1 MQMRRHGP
9 RGHPNWT
16 ILFVLVMAVLL
27 LAITGAPG
35 RTTGAPTPSLASATS
50 SMAGENWSVGFLE
63 SSRLALVT
71 DIDSGLSLPG
81 AVAQGPIR
89 TASMTILVA
98 FPLSD
103 SNGLGRFLTALSNP
117 VSPQYHHYLTQAEF
131 DAAYGGAAGPYQSAV
146 RYFEAQGVSRL
157 TTAADRLT
165 ITFQATPAQVDA
177 IFHTQID
184 SFTLGGRSYYA
195 PTTPARLPAP
205 LASAISAVEG
215 LSSYSQY
222 LVHSLGGRSGPIH
235 SLPPSRAQPTG
246 PSASGYLAPVTY
258 EGAQLEY
265 GPDVQVAYDEL
276 SLFREDGYPTNM
288 VVATILWA
296 GTNNSGAAVG
306 PFVPSDIYDYYN
318 ETLPSGIPHSHVYG
332 VPLDGAVAPG
342 PSASYDVT
350 GANGENTLDLEMLG
364 STAPGA
370 SIYNVYGPSAT
381 TVTTDAA
388 FSYILNPTHTP
399 ALENVSVIS
408 NSFGGSDAN
417 DTVWFNDLQEAQAR
431 GISVL
436 ASSGDSGDNPSSSK
450 YQGGPDNV
458 EVPAAMA
465 YDSFGVTAVGG
476 VTVTLNPN
484 PSSAGFLT
492 LTNQTAWYISAADTA
507 GGGPAGSTG
516 GISSVFAE
524 PSWQLDT
531 SANTQI
537 LGAGRGVPDIAAV
550 ANNTLVT
557 LTVDGN
563 QYRATNATT
572 GGLFQFFW
580 GTSVACPIEAG
591 IVAEIDHV
599 LQAHQNA
606 WLGFLDPQLYALA
619 NSEYAPLSSTST
631 TGFEPTGNYMSPLP
645 TLPLFDVVYGRNHVD
660 SAGAG
665 YDLVTGW
672 GSLDAYNYTMY
683 FLHVTS
689 AGVYGRLSGVED
701 NLSLSGL
708 AVTSYFSS
716 GTVNTAYNASVQQNF
731 FLANS
736 LGAPVYW
743 VQNVIYITNNSSGW
757 FMTDTGWVIFPF
769 YGLYPS
775 ETVYEY
781 NFPAGKDVTLPA
793 TFDVTTELQSPTGF
807 NTQDMVFSVGTHTVT
822 LPVPGAAYIIGS
834 LAYNF
839 SWQGVNYT
847 NGPFPN
853 NPTPGGLAPQ
863 FGLVGGPSLATG
875 DFSSPTAGQ
884 LSVSVEPFGASS
896 FEAAA
901 TQTFG
906 ESVDQTGEAAA
917 NLGWSQTTGNTWT
930 LGISSG
936 STVQGV
942 IGYEPT
948 SSPTYPVTFTES
960 GLPSGTAWSVAL
972 SGAGGSDVAPGSI
985 RFNEA
990 SGTYS
995 FTVGSVAGYT
1005 ASPSSGSMTVN
1016 GAAVNESITFTP
1028 SVVATYAVTF
1038 TESGLPTGTSWS
1050 VTLHGGLQSS
1060 STSTITFI
1068 EPNGTYSYSI
1078 ADISGWH
1085 QSTLPYSGSVIVD
1098 GASVIEPTLVFTQIT
1113 YTITFTETGLPTGT
1127 TWSVT
1132 LMLMNGTVLE
1142 IQNGAVS
1149 LGTDLGSLSA
1159 ALSSIETTLQSANS
1173 TATLL
1178 NNTLEDIQ
1186 AALDSVN
1193 GDVVTINTALGMVT
1207 ATLNSITGTVASIEN
1222 GLSYLNATFG
1232 SLTTEQK
1239 AANATV
1245 QSFRMIEAN
1254 LEGSLA
1260 SALTALGTASATLQS
1275 IDFGTVY
1282 LAATLDSVAAKLP
1295 SYNATIQSIE
1305 GEIVVTKTALGTD
1318 AATLV
1323 SVDGEVQ
1330 NSQLTAAYLTTTL
1343 NGLPLMLD
1351 GVLESSTESSVTF
1364 SDPDG
1369 AYVYLITLLAGY
1381 TASPYSGSVAVDEA
1395 AASEAISFTP
1405 TNTVAF
1411 TESGLPT
1418 GTNWQVW
1425 LNSTGGGS
1433 NYHESGTMGSLQI
1446 QAVNGSYTYA
1456 VGNVPGWHITVGSY
1470 TGSLTVNGGPE
1481 SVSMTFS
1488 AFTYAVT
1495 FTESGLPSGTIWSVT
1510 LSGLARTSTTGSVT
1524 FTEPNGTYTYG
1535 IADVPGWHQTTL
1547 PYSGSVTVNGAAV
1560 SEPTLAFTQVTYAVT
1575 FTETGL
1581 PSGTSWSVTLNGAA
1595 ASSTTSTIAFAEPN
1609 GTYGWAIVNVPGWHI
1624 SSGAYSGSSTV
1635 NGAPVTVATTFTQVT
1650 YAVTFTESGLPSG
1663 TSWTVTLNGVLQSST
1678 TDTITFPEP
1687 NGSYSYGIVDV
1698 PGWHQTTLPY
1708 SGSVTVN
1715 GAAVTEPTLAFIQV
1729 TYAVTFTET
1738 GLPTGTEWYLNITG
1752 GSSFTST
1759 NTAITFAQPNG
1770 TYSFTVET
1778 AANYVA
1784 TSASGTLT
1792 VAGARLSESITFAE
1806 AFGITFDRPSGTPV
1820 GGLWTVYLN
1829 TTSASGVSEL
1839 AGFSQSDVIR
1849 TTTASALTIFVPN
1862 GTYAYSIVVPGNPS
1876 LTTRGTVTM
1885 AGSPVVANPPPG
1897 PSTFLGFTGVT
1908 GYYILSA
1915 IVVIVVL
1922 IIALAVVWTWR
1933 RGRKEK
1939 RGLTETPSSFTNPMG
1954 KGEGPASPT
1963 PVMPPPQVAPPVGPT
1978 LLSPA
1983 QPPVVSAVP
1992 PIQAPRAT
2000 SVSHTSYC
2008 PNCGRQFRQGDRF
2021 CRSCGF
2027 SRE

>member
-1 MQMRRHGP
+1 MQMGRPGHRSRRG
-9 RGHPNWT
+9 WT
-16 ILFVLVMAVLL
+16 IVFVSLIAVLL
-27 LAITGAPG
+27 LALS
-35 RTTGAPTPSLASATS
+35 GAPTRTAGATTPSLPGPLS
-50 SMAGENWSVGFLE
+50 STPGENWSVGFLE
-63 SSRLALVT
+63 SSSLASVP

-81 AVAQGPIR
+81 AVAQGPTH

-103 SNGLGRFLTALSNP
+103 SNGLGQFLTALSNP

-146 RYFEAQGVSRL
+146 RYFEAQGVARL

-184 SFTLGGRSYYA
+184 SFTLGGRPYYA
-195 PTTPARLPAP
+195 PTTPAKLPAP

-258 EGAQLEY
+258 GGAQFEY
-265 GPDVQVAYDEL
+265 GPDFQVAYDEL

-296 GTNNSGAAVG
+296 GTNSSGAAVG

-318 ETLPSGIPHSHVYG
+318 ETLPTGIPHSHVYG

-370 SIYNVYGPSAT
+370 SIYNVYGPNAT

-408 NSFGGSDAN
+408 NSFGGPDAN

-458 EVPAAMA
+458 EAPAAMA
-465 YDSFGVTAVGG
+465 YDAFGVTAVGG

-531 SANTQI
+531 SANAQI

-550 ANNTLVT
+550 ANNTLIT
-557 LTVDGN
+557 LTVNGT

-572 GGLFQFFW
+572 GGPFQFSS

-631 TGFEPTGNYMSPLP
+631 TGFEVTGNYTSPLP
-645 TLPLFDVVYGRNHVD
+645 TLPLLDVVYGRNHVD
-660 SAGAG
+660 SAGPG

-689 AGVYGRLSGVED
+689 TGVYGRLSGVED

-708 AVTSYFSS
+708 AVTSYFSN
-716 GTVNTAYNASVQQNF
+716 GTVNTALNASVQQNF

-743 VQNVIYITNNSSGW
+743 IQNVIEITNTSSGW
-757 FMTDTGWVIFPF
+757 FMTDSGWVIFPF

-781 NFPAGKDVTLPA
+781 NYPAGKDVTLPA

-807 NTQDMVFSVGTHTVT
+807 NTQDVVFSVGAHTVT

-847 NGPFPN
+847 NGPYPN

-863 FGLVGGPSLATG
+863 FGLVGGPSLGTG

-906 ESVDQTGEAAA
+906 ESVDQTGETAA

-948 SSPTYPVTFTES
+948 STTTYPVTFTES

-972 SGAGGSDVAPGSI
+972 SGAGGSGVAPGSI
-985 RFNEA
+985 AFNEA
-990 SGTYS
+990 NGTYSFMVGSVAGYTANPSSGSVTVNGAAVSQAITFTPVAYTVTFTESGLPTGTSWSVTLNGVLQSSSTPTIAFQEPNGTYAYAISPIAGYSTTFNGQVKVDGTGSTVAVAFTATTYALTFSETGLPTGTNWSVTLNGDTEFSTTSTIAFTQPNGTYSFTVASVSGYNVNPSSGNVTVSGGAMTESITFSPRVTTTYAVTFMESGLPSGTAWSVALSGANENGSAPGSVAFNKANGTYS

-1005 ASPSSGSMTVN
+1005 ASPSSGSATVN
-1016 GAAVNESITFTP
+1016 GASVNESITFTL
-1028 SVVATYAVTF
+1028 SVVATYAVTL

-1050 VTLHGGLQSS
+1050 VTLNGVLQSS
-1060 STSTITFI
+1060 STSTIMFQ
-1068 EPNGTYSYSI
+1068 EPNGTYAFSV
-1078 ADISGWH
+1078 
-1085 QSTLPYSGSVIVD
+1085 GSVS
-1098 GASVIEPTLVFTQIT
+1098 G
-1113 YTITFTETGLPTGT
+1113 Y
-1127 TWSVT
+1127 
-1132 LMLMNGTVLE
+1132 N
-1142 IQNGAVS
+1142 
-1149 LGTDLGSLSA
+1149 
-1159 ALSSIETTLQSANS
+1159 
-1173 TATLL
+1173 
-1178 NNTLEDIQ
+1178 
-1186 AALDSVN
+1186 
-1193 GDVVTINTALGMVT
+1193 
-1207 ATLNSITGTVASIEN
+1207 VA
-1222 GLSYLNATFG
+1222 
-1232 SLTTEQK
+1232 
-1239 AANATV
+1239 
-1245 QSFRMIEAN
+1245 
-1254 LEGSLA
+1254 
-1260 SALTALGTASATLQS
+1260 
-1275 IDFGTVY
+1275 
-1282 LAATLDSVAAKLP
+1282 P
-1295 SYNATIQSIE
+1295 S
-1305 GEIVVTKTALGTD
+1305 
-1318 AATLV
+1318 
-1323 SVDGEVQ
+1323 
-1330 NSQLTAAYLTTTL
+1330 
-1343 NGLPLMLD
+1343 
-1351 GVLESSTESSVTF
+1351 
-1364 SDPDG
+1364 
-1369 AYVYLITLLAGY
+1369 
-1381 TASPYSGSVAVDEA
+1381 
-1395 AASEAISFTP
+1395 
-1405 TNTVAF
+1405 
-1411 TESGLPT
+1411 
-1418 GTNWQVW
+1418 
-1425 LNSTGGGS
+1425 
-1433 NYHESGTMGSLQI
+1433 
-1446 QAVNGSYTYA
+1446 
-1456 VGNVPGWHITVGSY
+1456 
-1470 TGSLTVNGGPE
+1470 TGSLR
-1481 SVSMTFS
+1481 VS
-1488 AFTYAVT
+1488 
-1495 FTESGLPSGTIWSVT
+1495 
-1510 LSGLARTSTTGSVT
+1510 
-1524 FTEPNGTYTYG
+1524 
-1535 IADVPGWHQTTL
+1535 
-1547 PYSGSVTVNGAAV
+1547 
-1560 SEPTLAFTQVTYAVT
+1560 
-1575 FTETGL
+1575 
-1581 PSGTSWSVTLNGAA
+1581 
-1595 ASSTTSTIAFAEPN
+1595 
-1609 GTYGWAIVNVPGWHI
+1609 
-1624 SSGAYSGSSTV
+1624 
-1635 NGAPVTVATTFTQVT
+1635 GAPVTQALTFSAT
-1650 YAVTFTESGLPSG
+1650 S
-1663 TSWTVTLNGVLQSST
+1663 SST
-1678 TDTITFPEP
+1678 
-1687 NGSYSYGIVDV
+1687 
-1698 PGWHQTTLPY
+1698 
-1708 SGSVTVN
+1708 
-1715 GAAVTEPTLAFIQV
+1715 
-1729 TYAVTFTET
+1729 
-1738 GLPTGTEWYLNITG
+1738 
-1752 GSSFTST
+1752 SS
-1759 NTAITFAQPNG
+1759 
-1770 TYSFTVET
+1770 
-1778 AANYVA
+1778 
-1784 TSASGTLT
+1784 
-1792 VAGARLSESITFAE
+1792 
-1806 AFGITFDRPSGTPV
+1806 
-1820 GGLWTVYLN
+1820 
-1829 TTSASGVSEL
+1829 
-1839 AGFSQSDVIR
+1839 AGFLGLS
-1849 TTTASALTIFVPN
+1849 
-1862 GTYAYSIVVPGNPS
+1862 GN
-1876 LTTRGTVTM
+1876 
-1885 AGSPVVANPPPG
+1885 
-1897 PSTFLGFTGVT
+1897 T
-1908 GYYILSA
+1908 GYYVLIG
-1915 IVVIVVL
+1915 IVIVA
-1922 IIALAVVWTWR
+1922 IAGVAVAFFARTR
-1933 RGRKEK
+1933 RR
-1939 RGLTETPSSFTNPMG
+1939 
-1954 KGEGPASPT
+1954 
-1963 PVMPPPQVAPPVGPT
+1963 
-1978 LLSPA
+1978 
-1983 QPPVVSAVP
+1983 
-1992 PIQAPRAT
+1992 
-2000 SVSHTSYC
+2000 
-2008 PNCGRQFRQGDRF
+2008 
-2021 CRSCGF
+2021 
-2027 SRE
+2027 